1 MRIESRNVGPFL
13 ENSYLVIDEA
23 SNRAVLVDPG
33 AEPGVL
39 AALVEKSGATLEAIW
54 LTHAHIDHIGGIRG
68 IRQRWPV
75 PVHLHALDRPLFDR
89 ATEIA
94 TMFGVPFDQP
104 DPPDEELDEG
114 RQVAVGGLRF
124 DVMHMPGHAPG
135 HVVFVGEGVMLG
147 GDMLFAGSIGRT
159 DMPYCDPAEMERSLE
174 RIATLEHD
182 LLVYPGHGP
191 STTIGKE
198 LETNPY
204 LRGVARPLKP

>member
-1 MRIESRNVGPFL
+1 MKIEHRNVGPFL

-23 SNRAVLVDPG
+23 AMRAVLIDPG
-33 AEPGVL
+33 AEPRVL
-39 AALVEKSGATLEAIW
+39 ADLVEKSGATLEAIW

-68 IRQRWPV
+68 VRARWPV

-89 ATEIA
+89 ASEIA
-94 TMFGVPFDQP
+94 TMFGVAFEQP
-104 DPPDEELDEG
+104 DAPDEELDEG
-114 RQVAVGGLRF
+114 QRVGVGTLRF

-159 DMPYCDPAEMERSLE
+159 DMPYCDPAAMERSLE
-174 RIATLEHD
+174 RITTLEPD
-182 LLVYPGHGP
+182 LLVYPGHGA
-191 STTIGKE
+191 STTIARE

-204 LRGVARPLKP
+204 LRGVARPLKR